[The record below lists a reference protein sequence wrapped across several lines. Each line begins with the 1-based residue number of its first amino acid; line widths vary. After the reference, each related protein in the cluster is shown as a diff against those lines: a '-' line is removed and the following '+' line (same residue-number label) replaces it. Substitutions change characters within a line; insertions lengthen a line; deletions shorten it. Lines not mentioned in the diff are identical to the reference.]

1 MTPPL
6 PDPGVIKAAMASP
19 RWSALVRVD
28 ATVQDIRL
36 WDPSLLRET
45 RVLVP
50 IDVQALYVDPTNTAA
65 HVSLPFGLTEPDG
78 KPAAPMPSPFD
89 PGTPRVPGVYLHWA
103 MPDAL
108 LRGSLTRQPDGATNR
123 LGLPALPDRWLV
135 LRMLVMSGAPSVQT
149 TGWVILADTGTV
161 VPLDDW
167 HGEQALPPAARH
179 TVASAKLTG
188 TVGGSPQWASTYDAV
203 VDRFAFYDSLSVL
216 SGSSGPSTEG
226 NQVGYLVTGW
236 WSQAALDPL
245 DAART
250 DASLHDTLDGLGWHL
265 AATAGDPQPGIELR
279 TVDALKRASLGLV
292 TGARY
297 DAHGAALG
305 VRPGLLAGGGSSD
318 TTSAIADAITP
329 TTRFVSAVTP
339 FADLAQ
345 RVVTAE
351 PRFPRS
357 TLLHGMVHGVP
368 FTGPVDPSLVNQPAP
383 TDLSIELGH
392 QGDDVAATVASD
404 GFGESEPE
412 SRRAAERLLS
422 AFSGHLLDRL
432 ATADGLVDVEEH
444 EHASAFTALSGGTLG
459 TDRVKMGDAS
469 APLTAGAPGRS
480 TANRQAAAAAA
491 LNETR
496 ISWAGRTRFELEPD
510 DGVALRRQVLEWTAP
525 QPVTEPASEVREI
538 ARPAPRYHVPSPPTV
553 AVRGLKRS
561 MRQRST
567 KLHSPDEQLQV
578 RWPSQ
583 VLRAPSLALLATV
596 LPAVPTGAVPPE
608 VVALSR
614 EALLLNP
621 YLAPWLARVT
631 ADDPTTR
638 AQGMDGKAIQTRF
651 FAESAMRY
659 GAQATYTGRSTFLG
673 ADLGE
678 LAAIQVADQ
687 LRRYS
692 IYEGVEPSPVAVT
705 AWSQPWQPIWLEW
718 EVAIAETDDLPAW
731 TLGQIDLEPPEAV
744 TPTGRVLSATGR
756 SVLTTGVAA
765 TMAAAITDWLAAEE
779 ARDVAGTG
787 ELDQAEQDALA
798 SLRSRLDTFDVLSVV
813 LDGLRDQL
821 LGVPYLD
828 GRTEKPVPDDS
839 IPELL
844 LRGELRITRARLVDA
859 FGQVVDL
866 PDVGDPGL
874 PARDEVDTPMPALR
888 IRPRLTVPARW
899 LFRFVDP
906 AGPAA
911 DAPEAR
917 LDQVDTTQ
925 TVNPVAGFLL
935 PDHIDEALEV
945 FDVAGNPLGQLLH
958 EPFGGGVVWE
968 PAPGRPLPQDAGP
981 LEGLGPQQLLVGHL
995 AAGVVAADAVHR
1007 GGRPA
1012 QPETES
1018 CLSAMLRAVDTTLWS
1033 VDTYAAL
1040 GNEHIAGLVGRPIA
1054 VVRARLSLD
1063 VQSDVDQLDLSDPD
1077 KLVRREHAYRDLA
1090 ALSFP
1095 VRIGELTRQDDGL
1108 LGFFVDD
1115 DYLHFHVVDKVV
1127 ASSAFVSGRGQ
1138 GQLGTYGE
1146 TPAADQLGTAPL
1158 TADFVVAE
1166 DELHVHPGQTVTLTL
1181 LMHPAGRVHLTSGV
1195 LPRKS
1200 LALQRDWVAPGLTVM
1215 APSAR
1220 IGPVL
1225 VDPARIALPLISSFG
1240 KDQLW
1245 TRRDTPL
1252 TWKDD
1257 PILAATQT
1265 ALLPDLPHEVQ
1276 EGYIRIAPAPPPG
1289 ASGATAG
1296 GG

>member
-1 MTPPL
+1 MTVPL
-6 PDPGVIKAAMASP
+6 PDPDAIKAAMVSP

-50 IDVQALYVDPTNTAA
+50 VDVQALYVDPANTAE
-65 HVSLPFGLTEPDG
+65 HVLLPFGLTEPDG
-78 KPAAPMPSPFD
+78 QPAAPMPAPFA
-89 PGTPRVPGVYLHWA
+89 PGVARAPGVYLHWA

-108 LRGSLTRQPDGATNR
+108 LRGSLTRQPDDAANR

-135 LRMLVMSGAPSVQT
+135 LRMLVMSGASTVQT
-149 TGWVILADTGTV
+149 TGWVVLADTGTI

-179 TVASAKLTG
+179 TVAPAELTG
-188 TVGGSPQWASTYDAV
+188 SVGGSPQWASTYDAV
-203 VDRFAFYDSLSVL
+203 VDRLAFYDPLDVVSNNAD
-216 SGSSGPSTEG
+216 PATEG

-250 DASLHDTLDGLGWHL
+250 EASLHDTLDGLGWHL
-265 AATAGDPQPGIELR
+265 AQTAGDPQPGIEAR
-279 TVDALKRASLGLV
+279 TVDALKRASLGLT
-292 TGARY
+292 TGERY
-297 DAHGAALG
+297 DAAGTAPAA
-305 VRPGLLAGGGSSD
+305 RPGPLASGSPA
-318 TTSAIADAITP
+318 TTSAIADAIEP
-329 TTRFVSAVTP
+329 TTKFVSAVTP
-339 FADLAQ
+339 FADRAS

-357 TLLHGMVHGVP
+357 TLLHGMVHGIP

-383 TDLSIELGH
+383 TDLSVELGH
-392 QGDDVAATVASD
+392 HGDDVAATVASD
-404 GFGESEPE
+404 GFGETTPE

-444 EHASAFTALSGGTLG
+444 EHASAFTALSGGTSG

-469 APLTAGAPGRS
+469 APLTAGGAGRS
-480 TANRQAAAAAA
+480 TASRLTTAAAA

-496 ISWAGRTRFELEPD
+496 IAWAGRTRFELQPD

-525 QPVTEPASEVREI
+525 RPVSEPASEVREI
-538 ARPAPRYHVPSPPTV
+538 ARPAPRYHVPTPPTV

-561 MRQRST
+561 MRQRGT

-583 VLRAPSLALLATV
+583 VLRAPSLTDLATV
-596 LPAVPTGAVPPE
+596 LPAVPTGALPPE
-608 VVALSR
+608 VVPLSR

-631 ADDPTTR
+631 ADDPTSR
-638 AQGMDGKAIQTRF
+638 EQGRDGKAIQTRF
-651 FAESAMRY
+651 LAESAMRY
-659 GAQATYTGRSTFLG
+659 GAQATYTGRSAFLG
-673 ADLGE
+673 SDVGE
-678 LAAIQVADQ
+678 LTAIQVADQ

-692 IYEGVEPSPVAVT
+692 VYEGVEPSPVAVT

-718 EVAIAETDDLPAW
+718 EVAITETDDLPAW
-731 TLGQIDLEPPEAV
+731 SLGQIDLDPPDPV

-756 SVLTTGVAA
+756 SVLTTGVAT

-779 ARDVAGTG
+779 ARDRASTG
-787 ELDQAEQDALA
+787 ELDPVDQDALA

-828 GRTEKPVPDDS
+828 GRTDKPVPDDS
-839 IPELL
+839 VPELL
-844 LRGELRITRARLVDA
+844 LRGELRLVRARLIDA

-866 PDVGDPGL
+866 PDVSQPGL
-874 PARDEVDTPMPALR
+874 PARDEVDTPTPALR
-888 IRPRLTVPARW
+888 VRPRLTVPARW

-981 LEGLGPQQLLVGHL
+981 LDGLGPRQQLVGHL
-995 AAGVVAADAVHR
+995 AAGVVAADAAHR
-1007 GGRPA
+1007 GGRQA

-1063 VQSDVDQLDLSDPD
+1063 IRSDIDALDLSDPA
-1077 KLVRREHAYRDLA
+1077 KLARREQAYRDLA

-1115 DYLHFHVVDKVV
+1115 DYLHFHIVDKVV
-1127 ASSAFVSGRGQ
+1127 ASSAFVSGRGR
-1138 GQLGTYGE
+1138 GQLGPYGE
-1146 TPAADQLGTAPL
+1146 TPAADQLGTEPL
-1158 TADFVVAE
+1158 TADYVVAQ
-1166 DELHVHPGQTVTLTL
+1166 DEVHVHPGQTVTLTL

-1225 VDPARIALPLISSFG
+1225 VDPAKIALPLISSFG

-1245 TRRDTPL
+1245 TRRDTPA

>member
-1 MTPPL
+1 MTVPL
-6 PDPGVIKAAMASP
+6 PDPDAIKAAMASP

-50 IDVQALYVDPTNTAA
+50 VDVQALYVDPTNTSA
-65 HVSLPFGLTEPDG
+65 HVLLPFGLTEPDG
-78 KPAAPMPSPFD
+78 QPAAPMPAPFD
-89 PGTPRVPGVYLHWA
+89 PGVARAPGVYLHWA

-108 LRGSLTRQPDGATNR
+108 LRGSLTRQPDDATNR

-135 LRMLVMSGAPSVQT
+135 LRMLVMSGASTVQT
-149 TGWVILADTGTV
+149 TGWVILADTGTI

-179 TVASAKLTG
+179 TVAPAELTG
-188 TVGGSPQWASTYDAV
+188 SVGGSPQWASTYDAV
-203 VDRFAFYDSLSVL
+203 ADRLAFYDPLDVVSNHAD
-216 SGSSGPSTEG
+216 PATEG

-265 AATAGDPQPGIELR
+265 AQTAGDPQPGIEAR
-279 TVDALKRASLGLV
+279 TVDALKRASLGLT
-292 TGARY
+292 TGERY
-297 DAHGAALG
+297 DAAGAAPAA
-305 VRPGLLAGGGSSD
+305 RPGLLASGSPA
-318 TTSAIADAITP
+318 TTSAIADAIEP
-329 TTRFVSAVTP
+329 TTKFVSAVTP
-339 FADLAQ
+339 FADLAS

-357 TLLHGMVHGVP
+357 TLLHGMVHGIP

-392 QGDDVAATVASD
+392 HGDDVAATVASD
-404 GFGESEPE
+404 GFGETTPE

-444 EHASAFTALSGGTLG
+444 EHASAFTALSGGTSG

-469 APLTAGAPGRS
+469 APLTAGGAGRS
-480 TANRQAAAAAA
+480 TASRLTTAAAA

-496 ISWAGRTRFELEPD
+496 IAWAGRTRFELQPD
-510 DGVALRRQVLEWTAP
+510 DGIALRRQVLEWTAP
-525 QPVTEPASEVREI
+525 EPVSEPASEVREI
-538 ARPAPRYHVPSPPTV
+538 ARPAPRYHVPTPPTV

-561 MRQRST
+561 MRQRAT

-583 VLRAPSLALLATV
+583 VLRAPSLTDLATV
-596 LPAVPTGAVPPE
+596 LPAVPTGALPPE
-608 VVALSR
+608 VVPLSR

-631 ADDPTTR
+631 ADDPTSR
-638 AQGMDGKAIQTRF
+638 QQGMDGKAIQTRF
-651 FAESAMRY
+651 LAESAMRY
-659 GAQATYTGRSTFLG
+659 GAQATYTGRSAFLG
-673 ADLGE
+673 SDVGE
-678 LAAIQVADQ
+678 LTAIQVADQ

-692 IYEGVEPSPVAVT
+692 VYEGVEPSPVAVT

-718 EVAIAETDDLPAW
+718 EVAITETDDLPAW
-731 TLGQIDLEPPEAV
+731 SLGQIDLDPPDPV

-756 SVLTTGVAA
+756 SVLTTGVAT
-765 TMAAAITDWLAAEE
+765 TMAAAIKDWLAAEE
-779 ARDVAGTG
+779 ARDVASTG
-787 ELDQAEQDALA
+787 ELDPADQDALA

-828 GRTEKPVPDDS
+828 GRTDQPVPDDS
-839 IPELL
+839 VPELL
-844 LRGELRITRARLVDA
+844 LRGELRLVRARLVDA

-866 PDVGDPGL
+866 PDVSEPGL
-874 PARDEVDTPMPALR
+874 PSRDEIDTPTPALR
-888 IRPRLTVPARW
+888 VRPRLTVPARW

-906 AGPAA
+906 AGSAA

-958 EPFGGGVVWE
+958 EPFGGGVAWE

-981 LEGLGPQQLLVGHL
+981 LDGLGPRQQLVGHL
-995 AAGVVAADAVHR
+995 AAGVVAADAAHR

-1063 VQSDVDQLDLSDPD
+1063 IRSDIDALDLSDPA
-1077 KLVRREHAYRDLA
+1077 KLARREQAYRDLA

-1127 ASSAFVSGRGQ
+1127 ASSAFVSGRGR
-1138 GQLGTYGE
+1138 GQLGPYGE
-1146 TPAADQLGTAPL
+1146 TPAADQLGTEPL
-1158 TADFVVAE
+1158 TADYVVAQ

-1225 VDPARIALPLISSFG
+1225 VDPAKIALPLISSFG